1 MIIRDKKID
10 SIQNPAKDLNPAIHP
25 SNDPTKDH
33 ANNSIDSGIL
43 INSKKETKMK
53 RFQALTHNHAPI
65 MALAESYPNSEKLLS
80 FNRIQDI
87 MFPYDDDFGHRQDDM
102 NWFHR
107 DKDSVDDSQTAPINK
122 DDTEE
127 SDQHCI
133 FNSASICHGC
143 GDCEN
148 SEKNPCYD
156 CGSTIPKHHTKTCD
170 MTRNGNIK
178 DLPSKPGTQY
188 WTGIN
193 PDLDPT
199 PLPAFERIN
208 RSIFYLTEYR
218 GDITADYN
226 HLIKTFGEPTPS
238 VDCSKVKAEL
248 EKEGS

>member
-65 MALAESYPNSEKLLS
+65 MALAESYP
-80 FNRIQDI
+80 
-87 MFPYDDDFGHRQDDM
+87 
-102 NWFHR
+102 
-107 DKDSVDDSQTAPINK
+107 
-122 DDTEE
+122 
-127 SDQHCI
+127 
-133 FNSASICHGC
+133 
-143 GDCEN
+143 N